1 MIASGGARSVEGEF
15 NACPGRVFY
24 TPAPCVCGF
33 EPEER
38 SMRAVLRLIPGL
50 ALAMLSLTALGA
62 AAAPAT
68 ATQVHDLIVLMG
80 VPQSLN
86 DMNQQMAAAMKAHRP
101 CIGDE
106 VWSGFIN
113 DGNRQELLDAMIPA
127 YQKHFTGEEIDGLLK
142 FYRSPLGQ
150 KVIAQMPEVFAEN
163 VKVTREWGE
172 KRRDQLV
179 GELKA
184 KGQLDTEGQCPGTKE
199 KPGMVPPEVASGPE
213 PTRKASSH
221 KKSTR
226 KPASKAPAKSTAKP
240 ASTGST
246 RAPAKAPAKKP
257 AKKTDSSGSSTPAS
271 GT

>member
-1 MIASGGARSVEGEF
+1 MSV
-15 NACPGRVFY
+15 A
-24 TPAPCVCGF
+24 
-33 EPEER
+33 
-38 SMRAVLRLIPGL
+38 LRLILGV
-50 ALAMLSLTALGA
+50 ALAVLSLAATGA
-62 AAAPAT
+62 PVAAPAPVSPGAPAT

-86 DMNQQMAAAMKAHRP
+86 DMNQQMATALKARRP

-142 FYRSPLGQ
+142 FYRTPLGQ

-184 KGQLDTEGQCPGTKE
+184 KGQLDSDGQCPGTKE

-213 PTRKASSH
+213 PAHKASSH

-226 KPASKAPAKSTAKP
+226 KPASKTPAKPTAKP
-240 ASTGST
+240 ASHGST
-246 RAPAKAPAKKP
+246 KAPAKAPAKKS
-257 AKKTDSSGSSTPAS
+257 AKKTDSSGSSAPAS

>member
-1 MIASGGARSVEGEF
+1 
-15 NACPGRVFY
+15 
-24 TPAPCVCGF
+24 
-33 EPEER
+33 
-38 SMRAVLRLIPGL
+38 MRAVLRLIPGF
-50 ALAMLSLTALGA
+50 ALAVLSLAAPGA
-62 AAAPAT
+62 PVAAPAPVVSGAPAT

-86 DMNQQMAAAMKAHRP
+86 DMNQQMAAAMKGHRP
-101 CIGDE
+101 CIDDQ

-150 KVIAQMPEVFAEN
+150 KVISQMPEVFAEN

-184 KGQLDTEGQCPGTKE
+184 KGQLDADGQCPGTRE
-199 KPGMVPPEVASGPE
+199 KPGMIPPEVASGPE
-213 PTRKASSH
+213 PARKASSH
-221 KKSTR
+221 KKST
-226 KPASKAPAKSTAKP
+226 KKSSSKAPAKSTAKP
-240 ASTGST
+240 AAKTPAK
-246 RAPAKAPAKKP
+246 APAKAPAKKP
-257 AKKTDSSGSSTPAS
+257 VKKTGSSGSTTPAS
-271 GT
+271 ST